1 MIRVLLADDH
11 PVVRAG
17 LRQILAD
24 APDITI
30 AGEAAD
36 GPDVIRTV
44 AALKPDVLLLDITM
58 PGAPFLTLLEN
69 VTRNHPRTAVLV
81 LSMHP
86 EERYAVRALR
96 AGAAGYLS
104 KEQSPALLLDAVR
117 RIASGGRYV
126 SQALADRLVAN
137 LGQPGDGEAHEALSP
152 REYAVLCLLGAGK
165 TVKAIAAELRLS
177 PKTISTFRA
186 RILHKMRLR
195 TNADLVRYVTQHGL
209 QV

>member
-1 MIRVLLADDH
+1 MIRLVLADDH

-17 LRQILAD
+17 LRQILAE
-24 APDITI
+24 APDVTI
-30 AGEAAD
+30 AGEAVD
-36 GPDVIRTV
+36 GPDVVRAV
-44 AALKPDVLLLDITM
+44 GALKPDVLVLDITM
-58 PGAPFLTLLEN
+58 PGAPFLALLEN
-69 VTRNHPRTAVLV
+69 ITRNYPRTAVLV

-137 LGQPGDGEAHEALSP
+137 LGRPGGGEPHEALSQ
-152 REYAVLCLLGAGK
+152 REYTVLCLLGAGK
-165 TVKAIAAELRLS
+165 TVKAVAAELRLS
-177 PKTISTFRA
+177 PKTISTFRT
-186 RILHKMRLR
+186 RILRKMRLR
-195 TNADLVRYVTQHGL
+195 TNADLVRYVSEHAL